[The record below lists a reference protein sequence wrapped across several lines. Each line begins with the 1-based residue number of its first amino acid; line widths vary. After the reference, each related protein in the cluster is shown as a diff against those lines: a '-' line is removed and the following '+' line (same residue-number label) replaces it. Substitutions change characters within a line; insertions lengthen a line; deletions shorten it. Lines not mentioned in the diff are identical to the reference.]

1 MDEQAK
7 VDVERIGSLGVLT
20 LDAPATLNSLT
31 LEMVDQLQTALD
43 NWAKDDDV
51 KAIFIQASGEKAFCA
66 GGDVQALYQSAIETP
81 GGPCEYAE
89 AFFAREYRM
98 NFSLHQ
104 YNKPLIVWG
113 HGIVMGGGLGIFAG
127 CSHKVVTERT
137 RFAMPEITIALFPDV
152 GGSYFLNR
160 MPGNIGRFLGLTAAN
175 FNGNDGLYAGFAD
188 VMLPHNSK
196 QAALDAIGTIEWQ
209 NDPAVNSDL
218 VSKCLSDLA
227 EKVECSAD
235 PGFIESRLAD
245 INALCDGDSQALYQH
260 FVELETDDKWLA
272 KARDGIL
279 HGSPLALLWIDRQLE
294 ISRDMSLAEVFNS
307 ELLLGTNIVRHPE
320 FAEGVR
326 ALLIDKD
333 RNPKWQF
340 SSLAE
345 VPASLLDSFFESPW
359 PENPLVDLL

>member
-1 MDEQAK
+1 MDEHAK
-7 VDVERIGSLGVLT
+7 VTAQREGSLGMLT

-31 LEMVDQLQTALD
+31 LDMVDQLQTALD
-43 NWAKDDDV
+43 NWANDDEV
-51 KAIFIQASGEKAFCA
+51 KAVFIHASGEKAFCA
-66 GGDVQALYQSAIETP
+66 GGDVQALYRSAIETP
-81 GGPCEYAE
+81 GGPCQYAE
-89 AFFAREYRM
+89 EFFAREYRM

-104 YNKPLIVWG
+104 YGKPLIVWG

-160 MPGNIGRFLGLTAAN
+160 MPDNIGRFLGLTAAN

-188 VMLPHNSK
+188 VMLPHESK
-196 QAALDAIGTIEWQ
+196 QAVLDAMASMEWQADSTANGELVTQCLRDMAGTIEC
-209 NDPAVNSDL
+209 N
-218 VSKCLSDLA
+218 
-227 EKVECSAD
+227 AD
-235 PGFIESRLAD
+235 AGFIESRLAD
-245 INALCDGDSQALYQH
+245 INALCNGDSQALYQN
-260 FVELETDDKWLA
+260 FVELETEDKWLS

-294 ISRDMSLAEVFNS
+294 ISREMNLAEVFNS

-333 RNPKWQF
+333 RNPQWQF
-340 SSLAE
+340 KSLAE
-345 VPASLLDSFFESPW
+345 VPSVLLDSFFETPW
-359 PENPLVDLL
+359 PENPLADLL